1 MPSTVRSVVWVAAAI
16 ALTLLDLAL
25 VMTFATNLYATTA
38 LKRSRRVSATVTK
51 NFEWT
56 LLVCSMDNT
65 QAKLCL
71 LLQNLCRVQY
81 TVVILG

>member
-56 LLVCSMDNT
+56 LCSMDNT